1 MYANAGNPGRAAVTV
16 PTLRKMKL
24 ERTPIVV
31 LTAYDA
37 SLARVADEAGVD
49 VVLVGD
55 SLGMVIQGEAST
67 LPVTVADVVYH
78 TRAVRR
84 GLQHALLMAD
94 LPFLSYASDERALD
108 AAQRLLG
115 EAGADMLKLEGGQ
128 PAVLS
133 VIRTLTE
140 REVPVCAHLGLTP
153 QSVLRLGGY
162 RVQGREESARQA
174 LIAQAHAVVDAGA
187 TALVL
192 ECVPAALAAEISNA
206 IAIPTI
212 GIGAGPNCDGQVLV
226 IQDLLGISS
235 GKRPRFVKDFL
246 AQGGSVH
253 GAVAAYVSEVRARSF
268 PSPEHCY

>member
-1 MYANAGNPGRAAVTV
+1 
-16 PTLRKMKL
+16 
-24 ERTPIVV
+24 
-31 LTAYDA
+31 
-37 SLARVADEAGVD
+37 
-49 VVLVGD
+49 
-55 SLGMVIQGEAST
+55 
-67 LPVTVADVVYH
+67 
-78 TRAVRR
+78 
-84 GLQHALLMAD
+84 
-94 LPFLSYASDERALD
+94 
-108 AAQRLLG
+108 
-115 EAGADMLKLEGGQ
+115 
-128 PAVLS
+128 
-133 VIRTLTE
+133 LTE